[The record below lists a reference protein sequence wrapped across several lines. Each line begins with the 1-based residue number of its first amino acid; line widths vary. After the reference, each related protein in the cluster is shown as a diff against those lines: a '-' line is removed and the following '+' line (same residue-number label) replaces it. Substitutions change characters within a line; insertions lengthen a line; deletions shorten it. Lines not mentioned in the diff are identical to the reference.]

1 VTIIHHVKFG
11 VVMSRTHPLQIVIG
25 RKFPADR
32 FTPANKK
39 PSLSKAEALQLVKK
53 ISRASTFLF
62 ENVVLLIAKGGHRVL
77 GFAKP
82 QYCLRQ
88 KIPTISNSYICRLL
102 QATEIFLKVDPDME
116 YLNLVSES
124 TFRPLQHISDKD
136 CKAVWNW
143 VLNNTVGY
151 RRITSRD
158 VNRRMDAL
166 NIMSHENCVSPH
178 QTGITVRIDQE
189 LIPKFRRH
197 IERIRDALAD
207 SNINSADEWKQI
219 AKIIYLQIVKRYRDP
234 NSQSNSSVMKR

>member
-1 VTIIHHVKFG
+1 
-11 VVMSRTHPLQIVIG
+11 MSRTHPLQIVIG

-39 PSLSKAEALQLVKK
+39 PSMTKAEALQTVKK

-62 ENVVLLIAKGGHRVL
+62 ENVVKLIAKNGHRAL
-77 GFAKP
+77 GFEKP
-82 QYCLRQ
+82 QDCLRK

-102 QATEIFLKVDPDME
+102 QATEIYLTVDPDME
-116 YLNLVSES
+116 YLQLVSES
-124 TFRPLQHISDKD
+124 TFRPLPHISEQD
-136 CKAVWNW
+136 CKVVWNW
-143 VLNNTVGY
+143 VLNNTIGY

-158 VNRRMDAL
+158 VNRAMDAL

-197 IERIRDALAD
+197 IDRISDALAD

-219 AKIIYLQIVKRYRDP
+219 AKIIYFQIIQRYRDP
-234 NSQSNSSVMKR
+234 KAKSKAV